1 MAGSVVQVLQFAQ
14 DAAATSIA
22 GSVTW
27 TAGEWAHVT
36 LWSDDAPY
44 SDLIDSLGN
53 TFTFI
58 GSQIEAGIPKR
69 VHHFRGQIATG
80 GAATLTGRFFSDSG
94 LTTPASVAWR
104 QMVACRLDGVVAY
117 QSGNQ
122 GTDTGSNPT
131 NTLNT
136 TVSVQPAFILMVG
149 VDYQSGTLTAGSGF
163 TDVAFITGSGGGSSL
178 DGRVQSK
185 TVTATGAQGGNFGN
199 SGFDRSVYVIA
210 AFTEGTPDPTPP
222 VLTSPTGAAT
232 GAGTATVGATTDE
245 GNGTMYAVVTTSAT
259 QPSVAQIKAGQNHT
273 GAAAAWAGTLAIS
286 STGAKTLNATGLTPS
301 TAYYAHLVHT
311 DAATNDSNRVSSAVF
326 TTFQRLLP
334 TSDVSA
340 GTWTSSLGGALNAAI
355 DEVTS
360 DDADYISTETL
371 GDQCVIA
378 LQSAGDPASSS
389 NHLVRYRLRGDGTS
403 GIQVSLMQ
411 GATVIASWTHDPA
424 PGAWTTYLQTLSGG
438 EADSITDYTALRLRF
453 TEI

>member
-122 GTDTGSNPT
+122 GTDAGSNPT

-199 SGFDRSVYVIA
+199 SAFDRSVYVIA
-210 AFTEGTPDPTPP
+210 AFTEGTADPTPP
-222 VLTSPTGAAT
+222 VLTSPTGVAT
-232 GAGTATVGATTDE
+232 GSTTATVGATTDE

-259 QPSVAQIKAGQNHT
+259 QPSVAQIKAGQNHA
-273 GAAAAWAGTLAIS
+273 GAAASWAGTLAIS
-286 STGAKTLNATGLTPS
+286 STGAKTLSATGLSPT
-301 TAYYAHLVHT
+301 TAYYAHVVHT
-311 DAATNDSNRVSSAVF
+311 DAATNDSNRVSSAAF
-326 TTFQRLLP
+326 TTYQRLLP
-334 TSDVSA
+334 NSDVSA
-340 GTWTSSLGGALNAAI
+340 GTWLSSLGGALNAAI
-355 DEVTS
+355 DETAS

-371 GDQCVIA
+371 GDQCTVG
-378 LQSAGDPASSS
+378 LQTAGDPATSTG
-389 NHLVRYRLRGDGTS
+389 HIARYRLRGDGTS

-411 GATVIASWTHDPA
+411 GATVIATWTHDPA
-424 PGAWTTYLQTLSGG
+424 PVSWTTYSQTLSGA
-438 EADSITDYTALRLRF
+438 EADSITDYSALRFRF
-453 TEI
+453 TEV